1 MEFNEKLQ
9 ELRKQKGIT
18 QEELAECLFVSRT
31 AISKWESG
39 RGFPAIDSLKSIA
52 KFFGISLD
60 ELLSSEDI
68 LTIAENDK
76 GCRQN
81 RICDLVFGLMD
92 FAAVLL
98 LFLPLFADR
107 SSDFVYAISLVRLF
121 DSFSYIHIVALI
133 LVSLTAIM
141 GVLTLSLQ
149 MLEARFWLISKR
161 KISLSL
167 SSVTLIWLILCLQ
180 PYAAVFSLVLLL
192 VKSLL
197 LVKIR

>member
-76 GCRQN
+76 GCGQK
-81 RICDLVFGLMD
+81 RICDLVFGLLD

-149 MLEARFWLISKR
+149 MFEARFWLISKR

-167 SSVTLIWLILCLQ
+167 SAVTLIWLILCLQ

>member
-1 MEFNEKLQ
+1 MDFNVKLQ
-9 ELRKQKGIT
+9 ELRKRKGIT
-18 QEELAECLFVSRT
+18 QEELADCLFVSRT

-52 KFFGISLD
+52 KFFGVSLD

-68 LTIAENDK
+68 LTIAENDTGRK
-76 GCRQN
+76 QK
-81 RICDLVFGLMD
+81 RICDLIFGLMD

-121 DSFSYIHIVALI
+121 DVFSYVHVVALI
-133 LVSLTAIM
+133 LVSLTVVM

-149 MLEARFWLISKR
+149 LVESRFWINAKR

-167 SSVTLIWLILCLQ
+167 STVTLVWLIVCLQ
-180 PYAAVFSLVLLL
+180 PYAAVFTFVLLL
-192 VKSLL
+192 VKLL
-197 LVKIR
+197 LMVKIR

>member
-9 ELRKQKGIT
+9 ELRKEKGIT
-18 QEELAECLFVSRT
+18 QQEMAESLFVSRT

-52 KFFGISLD
+52 KFFGVSLD

-68 LTIAENDK
+68 LTIAENDNGNK
-76 GCRQN
+76 QK
-81 RICDLVFGLMD
+81 RICDLIFGLMD

-107 SSDFVYAISLVRLF
+107 SSDIVYATSLIRLF
-121 DSFSYIHIVALI
+121 DSFSYVHAVALC
-133 LVSLTAIM
+133 LVIFTAVM

-149 MLEARFWLISKR
+149 FLESRLWLKSKR

-167 SSVTLIWLILCLQ
+167 SAATLLWLILCLH
-180 PYAAVFSLVLLL
+180 PYAAVFAFVLLL
-192 VKSLL
+192 VKALL